1 MLPPHPQE
9 EGTMTLASVNAFF
22 QPKPIDVV
30 LKDVAIAR
38 VGTKVGNGVMWT
50 AALPMPA
57 VTPGNLTVE
66 NSGLGKHALLQQL
79 GHHNA
84 PTNSD

>member
-30 LKDVAIAR
+30 LKHVAIAR
-38 VGTKVGNGVMWT
+38 GKLKLNEARFTKT
-50 AALPMPA
+50 
-57 VTPGNLTVE
+57 
-66 NSGLGKHALLQQL
+66 QL
-79 GHHNA
+79 
-84 PTNSD
+84 